1 MIVGVDASCATAAAA
16 AADIALANPGDDGE
30 WTFSSAMTSS
40 IGEDRAAAAA
50 ASVARARKSPLRHFT
65 RFGDGVPRAGVDEST
80 PATSP
85 LSLHVDN
92 ILSFVDNVATAV
104 SRHPKE
110 NIDDDGLS
118 STPVTESCLW
128 WSCPRHPSFP
138 PIVRQSNVNAISA
151 AGTTARCTT
160 ASGSGAATAVGPFDV
175 VVVDAA
181 AAAAAASDP

>member
-1 MIVGVDASCATAAAA
+1 M
-16 AADIALANPGDDGE
+16 
-30 WTFSSAMTSS
+30 
-40 IGEDRAAAAA
+40 
-50 ASVARARKSPLRHFT
+50 
-65 RFGDGVPRAGVDEST
+65 
-80 PATSP
+80 
-85 LSLHVDN
+85 DN